1 MNLGHSLKA
10 IRVNRGYSVRDLA
23 KKSGYSRGYISDIE
37 SGRRLPKSFVL
48 DCILSALSVRERR
61 EEVLAIYMDARFRS
75 ALSC

>member
-1 MNLGHSLKA
+1 MNLGHCLKA

>member
-1 MNLGHSLKA
+1 MSLGHCLKA

-48 DCILSALSVRERR
+48 DCILSALSAGERR
-61 EEVLAIYMDARFRS
+61 EEVLAIYVDARFRS